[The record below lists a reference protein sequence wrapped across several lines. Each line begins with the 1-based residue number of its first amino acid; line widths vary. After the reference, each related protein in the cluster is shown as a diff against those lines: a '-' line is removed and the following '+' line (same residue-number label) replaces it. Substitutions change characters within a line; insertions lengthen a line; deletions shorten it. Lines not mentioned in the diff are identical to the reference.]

1 MQIRRSK
8 EDARLILDNLY
19 HKQMT
24 QQERNQS
31 HPGHPLDE
39 VKTKI
44 GNVPDDEKTRQEQ
57 DQVSSP
63 IRSIGDN
70 KSSLLNVQELNLKST
85 LVQYSWSNFF

>member
-39 VKTKI
+39 VNTKI